1 MVKLPEVSIKRL
13 PQSRARIE
21 NKDYLAQKELLT
33 KINKGELSVE
43 DFLNKNVNVETI
55 EKVQLEK
62 EIA

>member
-21 NKDYLAQKELLT
+21 NKHYLAKKELLT
-33 KINKGELSVE
+33 KIDKGELSVE
-43 DFLNKNVNVETI
+43 DFLNNNVDVGTT

-62 EIA
+62 ETA

>member
-1 MVKLPEVSIKRL
+1 WRIL
-13 PQSRARIE
+13 QSRAGIE

-33 KINKGELSVE
+33 KIDKGELSVE
-43 DFLNKNVNVETI
+43 DFLNNNVDVGTI